1 MKPTPPLFQPPGGLI
16 MSSSP
21 RKHSLRNRTRA
32 LQQQKI
38 RQLSHLTTLGLGML
52 LLLTIVSALTTQ

>member
-1 MKPTPPLFQPPGGLI
+1 MPY
-16 MSSSP
+16 SP
-21 RKHSLRNRTRA
+21 RKQSMRNRTRA

-38 RQLSHLTTLGLGML
+38 RHLSHLTTLGLGTL